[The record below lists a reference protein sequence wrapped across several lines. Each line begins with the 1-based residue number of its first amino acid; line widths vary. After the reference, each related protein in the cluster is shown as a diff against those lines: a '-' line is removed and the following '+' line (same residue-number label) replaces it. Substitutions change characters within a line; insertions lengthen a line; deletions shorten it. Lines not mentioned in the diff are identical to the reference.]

1 MQKKIRRSALATAV
15 AVSCLLTAAWGTA
28 AVGAVAETPSSPM
41 DRTLAD
47 SATVV
52 EIRSTG
58 VDLTYDR
65 TEIRAR
71 AGEKLT
77 IRYTNGSDDMMHNV
91 VVVRTEDDI
100 RPVGL
105 AALKAHA
112 SEYIPEAEKDRI
124 IAFSKLATP
133 GETVEFTFVVPPAGS
148 YPFICTYSGHF
159 TMMQGRLISTD

>member
-1 MQKKIRRSALATAV
+1 MIAA
-15 AVSCLLTAAWGTA
+15 SCLLTLAWSSAAR
-28 AVGAVAETPSSPM
+28 GAVAGKPSNAEQPS
-41 DRTLAD
+41 RAD
-47 SATVV
+47 TARVV

-58 VDLTYDR
+58 VELTYDR
-65 TEIRAR
+65 TEIEAR

-77 IRYTNGSDDMMHNV
+77 IRYTNESDDMMHNV
-91 VVVRTEDDI
+91 VVVRSEEDI

-112 SEYIPEAEKDRI
+112 SDYIPESEKDRI
-124 IAFSKLATP
+124 VAFSKLAAP
-133 GETVEFTFVVPPAGS
+133 GETVEFTFEVPAAGT